1 MATLLAEATTKLAEA
16 RTRLR
21 EAADGATWP
30 RGPTRWLKD
39 LQQAALEKAQVEVDG
54 RESDVLAAEGKC
66 VALESDVAAA
76 LRAALLVKAIRGG
89 DPAVARPDDPRA
101 LRARCDQMARATEE
115 PSKLESEES
124 IESSEA
130 ESSEAES
137 SEDFG
142 PSAAA
147 AAAAE
152 EEKGG
157 LSLEPEPEPEPVP
170 DRGLDAQPVPAPD
183 RGPGE
188 LETAGLTT
196 SVAAAAAEEE
206 KGGMSAA
213 AAAVAAAAADVVGP
227 AGPRASQGSTGRGRG
242 CGGGGG
248 GGVGGGGGG
257 GAGLRPGGRGG
268 RGEMEAGGRR
278 RTFDPGKR
286 SR

>member
-1 MATLLAEATTKLAEA
+1 M
-16 RTRLR
+16 
-21 EAADGATWP
+21 
-30 RGPTRWLKD
+30 WLKN

-124 IESSEA
+124 TESSEA

-147 AAAAE
+147 AAAAAE
-152 EEKGG
+152 KEKGG

-183 RGPGE
+183 
-188 LETAGLTT
+188 
-196 SVAAAAAEEE
+196 
-206 KGGMSAA
+206 
-213 AAAVAAAAADVVGP
+213 
-227 AGPRASQGSTGRGRG
+227 Q
-242 CGGGGG
+242 
-248 GGVGGGGGG
+248 
-257 GAGLRPGGRGG
+257 GAGAGR
-268 RGEMEAGGRR
+268 AGGRR
-278 RTFDPGKR
+278 LEQEEQPPDEVLKAQALGADGGGEAEAATARRRHEADCPLHGRTWREPRAKGAGPTRMVGETRRR
-286 SR
+286 S

>member
-1 MATLLAEATTKLAEA
+1 MLAEATTKLAEA

-30 RGPTRWLKD
+30 RGPTMWLKN

-124 IESSEA
+124 TESSEA

-147 AAAAE
+147 AAAE

-157 LSLEPEPEPEPVP
+157 LSLEPEPEPVP

-213 AAAVAAAAADVVGP
+213 AAAVAAAADVVGP

-278 RTFDPGKR
+278 RNFDPGKR
-286 SR
+286 R

>member
-1 MATLLAEATTKLAEA
+1 M
-16 RTRLR
+16 
-21 EAADGATWP
+21 
-30 RGPTRWLKD
+30 WLKN
-39 LQQAALEKAQVEVDG
+39 LQQAALEKAQVEVDS

-124 IESSEA
+124 TESSEA

-170 DRGLDAQPVPAPD
+170 DRGLDAQPVPTPD